1 MNHRENLDKAAYLRA
16 DVEIG
21 GAVDGEDAEA
31 TGDAHQAA
39 RGLQSSETRSKT
51 SRNGNKLD
59 TGPFGKV
66 QIV

>member
-1 MNHRENLDKAAYLRA
+1 MGRQGAAMNHRENLDEAAYLRT

-39 RGLQSSETRSKT
+39 
-51 SRNGNKLD
+51 
-59 TGPFGKV
+59 
-66 QIV
+66 